1 MNREKMKRNKKET
14 PPINKPLVDIE
25 EQENL
30 IKEKFTEEEVEDML
44 KDGFTR
50 EQIAYV
56 AKEKIE
62 AEKQFSIIER
72 ILYLLTWILP

>member
-14 PPINKPLVDIE
+14 PQINKPLVDIA

-30 IKEKFTEEEVEDML
+30 IKEKFTEEEVADML
-44 KDGFTR
+44 KEGFTR